1 MSFMGLLTLVPQVA
15 AGYNKNMSRLKYLF
29 PLLLAMGLPLHAQVP
44 GKIATSIER
53 GISQTQ
59 IAVERSAA
67 AAKSVFRAYPQG
79 REDRHALSGF
89 VFKTN
94 YYGREEIF
102 GVIATHS
109 VPLTYKDP
117 LGAYIT
123 ARITVNGREKDIPG
137 KMVQIASPMMLDMV
151 LIKFN
156 PEDEPLLT
164 PLTLAEQEPAVE
176 DKLQVT
182 GYVQQELSFVL
193 NKPLLMSTLTSL
205 RFPLNKTWRDVAGM
219 CGSPVLNED
228 GKVVGMFTG
237 TGEESSSLSH
247 TGFATKSSYLHTLV
261 AAYHSGTEKATFPL
275 MLGEHKIV
283 DLHINEFVSNVYLQD
298 EQGHRILRQNVHYKF
313 PYNTLMQHLPQA
325 RYITLNIF
333 TSPSWVGYGASEAV
347 LSDVYHVTYDLKEK
361 KMIDSGLGMKLI
373 SQ

>member
-1 MSFMGLLTLVPQVA
+1 MGLLTLVPQIA

-44 GKIATSIER
+44 GKITTSIER

-59 IAVERSAA
+59 IAVERSAT

-123 ARITVNGREKDIPG
+123 ARITVNGREKNIPG

-164 PLTLAEQEPAVE
+164 PLTLAEQEPEVG
-176 DKLQVT
+176 DKLHT
-182 GYVQQELSFVL
+182 IGFANQELTFL
-193 NKPLLMSTLTSL
+193 PNKPLFKGTLLSL
-205 RFPLNKTWRDVAGM
+205 RFPLNSTWRGLSGM
-219 CGSPVLNED
+219 CGSPVLN
-228 GKVVGMFTG
+228 GKGEVVGMFTG
-237 TGEESSSLSH
+237 TGEENSSLDH

-261 AAYHSGTEKATFPL
+261 EAYHNGTEKATFPL

-283 DLHINEFVSNVYLQD
+283 DLHINDFIGNVYLID
-298 EQGHRILRQNVHYKF
+298 EQGRRILRQDVRYKF
-313 PYNTLMQHLPQA
+313 PYSTLMEQLPNA
-325 RYITLNIF
+325 RYITLNIYNN
-333 TSPSWVGYGASEAV
+333 TLGVWHGALLETVPS
-347 LSDVYHVTYDLKEK
+347 DIYHVTYDLKEK
-361 KMIDSGLGMKLI
+361 KIIGGGMGMKLI
-373 SQ
+373 PR